1 MHLLIV
7 EDHSLVREGLRMMLE
22 DTRRFERCWE
32 FGTLADAVDRA
43 TELGSELGL
52 VVLDLGLPDASG
64 IDVLDRMISACG
76 DAPVLVV
83 TGEDDLSFI
92 DAAFARGAR
101 GYVPKNS
108 SGPALRAAVETV
120 LAGEL
125 YVPPHVLP
133 SRKTTAPSTPP
144 PPMASTSPS
153 TPPPSASGAPTS
165 TPPPRPTTPQ
175 VPLTARQIDV
185 LRLLAKGLQNKEIA
199 DELGMSPSTVRVH
212 VTAVLKALGVENRTQ
227 AALSDV
233 ARALTAD

>member
-32 FGTLADAVDRA
+32 LGTLAEALDRA
-43 TELGSELGL
+43 AELGSDLGL

-64 IDVLDRMISACG
+64 IEVLDRMLAASG

-92 DAAFARGAR
+92 AAAFARGAR

-133 SRKTTAPSTPP
+133 SRKVGSPSSPPPPFASKSPSTPP
-144 PPMASTSPS
+144 PPS
-153 TPPPSASGAPTS
+153 SGAPAS
-165 TPPPRPTTPQ
+165 TPPPRPATPQ

-185 LRLLAKGLQNKEIA
+185 LRLVAKGLQNKEIA

-227 AALSDV
+227 AALSEV
-233 ARALTAD
+233 ARSLICD